1 MPSSRKRKIRAKYLK
16 GLSKSDQA
24 KQKAA
29 IRKSR
34 KDAKSGKYET
44 RPKLKSFKSK
54 KSPHV
59 VKALKKF
66 DLDSMKNLRK
76 ISRKTGCSTSSMKTI
91 LRKGKGAYYSDGSRP
106 NQNADSWAYAR
117 LASAITGGGASKV
130 DYKQLVEGKCGAKV
144 MKVAKKPKNFKKT
157 ESKKSPKKSK
167 KKAAKKSPR
176 KKSRAPQKF
185 KIAGTE
191 KPWLSVKKVKQHE
204 KEAVELKIPLTFLK
218 IYEKHP
224 TPKKLMAVKSKKDKN
239 WRLRRNKYVMEQLR
253 KYNQHPTPKRW
264 LQLVM
269 WGYKPPG
276 RRPKKSSKR
285 AKYVRKTSRGVART
299 FKMNKKLQ
307 TQTRRKK
314 TRPFQG
320 HVKRTRGGTPIFIQS
335 KNLPTYNPN
344 WSDVSAESIL
354 KSRLSPFQKYLLL
367 GVWAAAN
374 YSPGTK
380 IPDIIQGDGGY
391 LRASDQTPGIIPMG
405 APSSYATYSP
415 GLLLES
421 ISPHKP
427 KQTRQVV
434 RAQEKREKK
443 SRVREKKP
451 KSPKQR
457 VRRKI
462 SPRKK
467 LLNKHVKKK

>member
-1 MPSSRKRKIRAKYLK
+1 M
-16 GLSKSDQA
+16 
-24 KQKAA
+24 
-29 IRKSR
+29 
-34 KDAKSGKYET
+34 
-44 RPKLKSFKSK
+44 
-54 KSPHV
+54 V
-59 VKALKKF
+59 
-66 DLDSMKNLRK
+66 
-76 ISRKTGCSTSSMKTI
+76 
-91 LRKGKGAYYSDGSRP
+91 
-106 NQNADSWAYAR
+106 
-117 LASAITGGGASKV
+117 
-130 DYKQLVEGKCGAKV
+130 
-144 MKVAKKPKNFKKT
+144 
-157 ESKKSPKKSK
+157 
-167 KKAAKKSPR
+167 
-176 KKSRAPQKF
+176 
-185 KIAGTE
+185 
-191 KPWLSVKKVKQHE
+191 
-204 KEAVELKIPLTFLK
+204 
-218 IYEKHP
+218 
-224 TPKKLMAVKSKKDKN
+224 
-239 WRLRRNKYVMEQLR
+239 
-253 KYNQHPTPKRW
+253 
-264 LQLVM
+264 
-269 WGYKPPG
+269 
-276 RRPKKSSKR
+276 
-285 AKYVRKTSRGVART
+285 
-299 FKMNKKLQ
+299 
-307 TQTRRKK
+307 
-314 TRPFQG
+314 
-320 HVKRTRGGTPIFIQS
+320 QS

-443 SRVREKKP
+443 SRVQEKRKP